1 MKTSKAT
8 VLVVWADASLSLLQS
23 GVQVWHRPEFLGCIS
38 QLVYLDRVA
47 VTAASADADI
57 VTPIDMS
64 LPGRLALQVHDLI
77 DSATGLVSWIA
88 QLPLT
93 LSRLLAPSAVS
104 VATVRGSLNPEYGF
118 EKILVAL
125 SPLSDSSVSVISAV
139 DSMSG
144 SLLWSVP
151 VTVTG
156 AAAAPVLYVTRA
168 RPFESHPPEVSVV
181 WSIPASSYNTSV
193 SIGNRVLYAGV
204 SASTFVLRIS
214 ALTGH
219 VLNSRS
225 FNIQAAQ
232 VFMLDRLLDS
242 THCSMLFALDA
253 QHNLVQALF
262 DVSPS
267 LHDKLASAFVST
279 VLHTAAKLGHSVSG
293 FKLLTTSA
301 SDLFRVSPVWSTVL
315 PASQQVVEIVHGDS
329 CAYCLSVGLRA
340 CVVVMLTCA
349 MCPQLL
355 LWPLPPS
362 CSAMILC

>member
-1 MKTSKAT
+1 MKTSRAT

-23 GVQVWHRPEFLGCIS
+23 GAQVWHRPEFLGCIS

-47 VTAASADADI
+47 VTAANADADS

-64 LPGRLALQVHDLI
+64 LPGRLTLQVHDLL
-77 DSATGLVSWIA
+77 DTATGLVSWIA
-88 QLPLT
+88 KLPLT
-93 LSRLLAPSAVS
+93 LSRLLVPSAAS
-104 VATVRGSLNPEYGF
+104 VTAVRESLNPEYGF

-139 DSMSG
+139 DSISG

-151 VTVTG
+151 VTVAG
-156 AAAAPVLYVTRA
+156 VAAAPVLYVTRA
-168 RPFESHPPEVSVV
+168 RPFENHPPEVSVV
-181 WSIPASSYNTSV
+181 WSIAASSYNTSV
-193 SIGNRVLYAGV
+193 SIGGRVLHAGW

-219 VLNSRS
+219 VLSSQS

-242 THCSMLFALDA
+242 THCSLLFALDA
-253 QHNLVQALF
+253 QHNHVQALF

-267 LHDKLASAFVST
+267 LHDKLASAFLNT
-279 VLHTAAKLGHSVSG
+279 VLHTAAKLGHNVSG

-301 SDLFRVSPVWSTVL
+301 PDLFRVSPVWSTVL
-315 PASQQVVEIVHGDS
+315 PAPQQVVQVVHGDS
-329 CAYCLSVGLRA
+329 CAYGFSA
-340 CVVVMLTCA
+340 C
-349 MCPQLL
+349 
-355 LWPLPPS
+355 
-362 CSAMILC
+362 